1 MYQALLADARFHDLL
16 LHCDRDLL
24 ATARAKRCAVCGG
37 RLDASPFDRKPRGR
51 LVACDAAHD
60 QRLSLC
66 CAVRDCRKRIT
77 PASLRFLGR
86 KVYLGAVVVLVT
98 AIRHGLTE
106 ARLDRLQD
114 VVGVSRRT
122 VARWRDWW
130 QTTVTAGPFWK
141 VAAAALMPPV
151 DPTRL
156 PASLLDRFA
165 GGIEARLLALLRFLA
180 PISGGAAL
188 MQAL

>member
-114 VVGVSRRT
+114 VV
-122 VARWRDWW
+122 
-130 QTTVTAGPFWK
+130 TAGPFWK